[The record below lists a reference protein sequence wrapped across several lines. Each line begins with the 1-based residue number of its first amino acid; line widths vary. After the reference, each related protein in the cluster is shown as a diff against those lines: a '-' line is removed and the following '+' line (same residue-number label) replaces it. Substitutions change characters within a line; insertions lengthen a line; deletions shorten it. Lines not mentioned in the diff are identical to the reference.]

1 MSVNTRLQSFLFT
14 LLINNFLQLACPVKW
29 LWLVASFEW
38 ADECSPSL
46 MTARNLAAPSTRCS
60 SLPAFPPPGGCLSD
74 NQGHCYWR
82 ISKKIILLI
91 IQRSLIGRWS
101 KPQLSAL
108 SSPILQECSCYTK
121 SVGFFLL
128 QHLISLQPLK
138 EGFGSSRCALF
149 VRNGSFL
156 PFSQGYVQ

>member
-121 SVGFFLL
+121 SVGLFSSAALNLFAAFEGRFRL
-128 QHLISLQPLK
+128 QQM
-138 EGFGSSRCALF
+138 CF
-149 VRNGSFL
+149 VCKKWKFS
-156 PFSQGYVQ
+156 PF